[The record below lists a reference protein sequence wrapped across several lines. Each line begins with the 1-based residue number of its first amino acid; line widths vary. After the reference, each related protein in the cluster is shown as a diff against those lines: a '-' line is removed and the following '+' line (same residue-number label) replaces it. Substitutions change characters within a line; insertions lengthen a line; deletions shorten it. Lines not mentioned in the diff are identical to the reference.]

1 MDGHSIDN
9 TFAFDR
15 GRSIFIMGHFLT
27 SMQNHSYSSARESGF
42 SRLEAILFLLIL
54 GTLAFLAVP
63 VYNSV
68 QLYRQSQMENHGESE
83 PKATP
88 EDLDSNGSSSLH

>member
-1 MDGHSIDN
+1 
-9 TFAFDR
+9 
-15 GRSIFIMGHFLT
+15 
-27 SMQNHSYSSARESGF
+27 MQNHSFSSVPESGF

-68 QLYRQSQMENHGESE
+68 QLYRQSQMENHGEAA
-83 PKATP
+83 PKPTP
-88 EDLDSNGSSSLH
+88 EDLDSNESSP